1 MQLLRG
7 EGAGPPA
14 TRRLLALLALS
25 LAALVVITWVR
36 VGWLRTLLV
45 DRTGTP
51 WSYGLLGLA
60 WLAVSVPGARAYLRA
75 VEDERAKLRT
85 VLAGAVVLH
94 TTAALTLP
102 YTSNDLFSN
111 LAYGRMAR
119 LGLDPY
125 ASGPGVLP
133 AGDPFRALVSVNW
146 IDAPSVY
153 GPVLTWLNTLA
164 GRADTVPAAMAIFK
178 LAMLA
183 VTLATVGVAYLV
195 CRRHLAPGRAAPALA
210 LFAWN
215 PLLAY
220 EIAGQAHNDGVMLL
234 GLTAFVWAALGGR
247 RLLAVAFLGLA
258 FWAKFAIAP
267 VVGLYLWH
275 LARTDRR
282 KAALGAL
289 VFVGMGVLL
298 FLPFWKGPE
307 TLLGPLAAVRANPGR
322 MTRSFTEIA
331 AFFAGLASAPL
342 RASAYRIGWTLG
354 QLLLVVLAVRA
365 VRRVRDL
372 ASVLH
377 ESLVWLLAYLLV
389 ASPFVLPWYLTWVL
403 PLALVEADPRL
414 RRLVAFYSALTLVAW
429 CADVPELQAAVVN
442 TWVLVLAAR
451 WWRRRGAE
459 AEPSVAY
466 RASAA

>member
-1 MQLLRG
+1 MAILRG
-7 EGAGPPA
+7 PGAVAPA
-14 TRRLLALLALS
+14 ARRPLTLLLAS

-36 VGWLRTLLV
+36 VAWLRTLAV

-51 WSYGLLGLA
+51 WSWGVLGLA
-60 WLAVSVPGARAYLRA
+60 WLAVSVPGARAYLA
-75 VEDERAKLRT
+75 AIGDERAKLRS

-94 TTAALTLP
+94 TTAALALP

-125 ASGPGVLP
+125 AAGPGVLP
-133 AGDPFRALVSVNW
+133 AGDPFRALVSANW

-153 GPVLTWLNTLA
+153 GPVLTWLNALA
-164 GRADTVPAAMAIFK
+164 GRGDTVPAAMAIFK
-178 LAMLA
+178 LAMLG

-195 CRRHLAPGRAAPALA
+195 CKRHLAPGRAAPALA

-282 KAALGAL
+282 RAALGAL
-289 VFVGMGVLL
+289 LFVAMGVLL
-298 FLPFWKGPE
+298 FLPFWKGPA
-307 TLLGPLAAVRANPGR
+307 TLLGPLAAVRSNPGR

-331 AFFAGLASAPL
+331 ALFAGLVSAPL
-342 RASAYRIGWTLG
+342 RASAYRAGWAAGLA
-354 QLLLVVLAVRA
+354 LLAVLAVRA
-365 VRRVRDL
+365 ARRVDDV

-403 PLALVEADPRL
+403 PLALVEADARWQ
-414 RRLVAFYSALTLVAW
+414 RLVAFYSALTLVAW

-442 TWVLVLAAR
+442 TWVLVLAAQ
-451 WWRRRGAE
+451 WWRRRRADV
-459 AEPSVAY
+459 EPSVDY